1 MSDRKYAIKVL
12 EEKGE
17 VIIRCNGNS
26 MQPIIQSQEAIH
38 LVKVDPRQLRI
49 GDAVFCKINKNY
61 QVHKITAIDKD
72 RYQISNNKGWVNGWI
87 GANSIYGLAV
97 KIEDRIL
104 VSDKELTT
112 RMLEALEAER
122 KTDMKELDAAVNY
135 HQHKAGGL

>member
-1 MSDRKYAIKVL
+1 VSDRKYAIKVL

-38 LVKVDPRQLRI
+38 LVKVDLRQLRV

-122 KTDMKELDAAVNY
+122 KTDMKELDAAMKKNS
-135 HQHKAGGL
+135 